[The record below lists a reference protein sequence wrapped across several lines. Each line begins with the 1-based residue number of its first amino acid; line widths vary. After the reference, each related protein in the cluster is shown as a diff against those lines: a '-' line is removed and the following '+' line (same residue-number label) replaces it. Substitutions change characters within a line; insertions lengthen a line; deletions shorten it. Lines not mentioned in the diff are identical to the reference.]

1 MASTN
6 SEQHTDFH
14 RQFDVSYVDP
24 NLPKPAFGLAL
35 KHYAASALIYGAVL
49 VMFTVSPWFRGLL
62 SAKVFRG
69 YSALTAYY
77 VAYAAYLVICPFV
90 VFLGRPRSL
99 WVSKNVLILGYLKR
113 LVLGVTRSANQLIR
127 GDLKPTYQE
136 KHAIMFLLI
145 KIIYGP
151 LMTSNLLAS
160 YNTVVQIVNGMSKL
174 PSNASRMYMLDA
186 GYELLYHLVFLLDPA
201 VFVVS
206 YHSESGLL
214 GNKLRYAETNPFHL
228 LVCLACYLPFNM
240 ATGAVFGPSSRN
252 PLILWRG
259 DLSHPATWVL
269 RSLGVFF
276 LLLLLSSSLSLFTRA
291 SNLTNRGIVDWGPY
305 RIIRHP
311 GYLSKNLFWLLTLI
325 PAFVPNMANPRFA
338 WSAHLLFC
346 ATLVWG
352 FLGWGTLYF
361 LRAITEERFLMR
373 DPDYVAY
380 CRKVRYRFIPGV
392 Y

>member
-1 MASTN
+1 MASSN

-14 RQFDVSYVDP
+14 RQFDISYVDP
-24 NLPKPAFGLAL
+24 KLPRPTFELAL
-35 KHYAASALIYGAVL
+35 KHYAASSLIYGAVL
-49 VMFTVSPWFRGLL
+49 VLFTVSPWFRGLL
-62 SAKVFRG
+62 SGRGFRG

-77 VAYAAYLVICPFV
+77 VAYVAYLVICPFV

-99 WVSKNVLILGYLKR
+99 WVSKNVRIVGYLKR
-113 LVLGVTRSANQLIR
+113 LVLWLTRSANQPAG
-127 GDLKPTYQE
+127 GDWKPTYHE

-151 LMTSNLLAS
+151 LMISNLLAS
-160 YNTVVQIVNGMSKL
+160 YKTVVQIVSGMSKL
-174 PSNASRMYMLDA
+174 PSDASWMYTFDA
-186 GYELLYHLVFLLDPA
+186 GYELLYNLVFLLDPA
-201 VFVVS
+201 MFAVG

-214 GNKLRYAETNPFHL
+214 RNKLRYAETNPFHIF
-228 LVCLACYLPFNM
+228 VCLACYLPFNM
-240 ATGAVFGPSSRN
+240 ATGAVLGPSSRSA
-252 PLILWRG
+252 LILWHG

-269 RSLGVFF
+269 RGLGAFF
-276 LLLLLSSSLSLFTRA
+276 LLLLLSTSLSLFTRA

-305 RIIRHP
+305 RLIRHP
-311 GYLSKNLFWLLTLI
+311 GYLAKNLFWLLTLI
-325 PAFVPNMANPRFA
+325 PAFIPNKADPRFT
-338 WSAHLLFC
+338 WPIHLLFC

-352 FLGWGTLYF
+352 FIGWGTLYY